1 MQFGKSY
8 QILPKLNEVKAP
20 VSGNPGHCKSSQETN
35 QGQEII
41 LNTTTSACCN
51 QLTMMEKRKMMM
63 MARAV
68 APSNFKDG
76 RSTFASFSFSYSI
89 SIPSL
94 PPLRIFIMTMIS
106 MTYRGCLTSAKLSNK
121 YFVAGQQS
129 VCLMHSTY
137 QPSGRCL
144 STFHKNCLSK
154 KCVSLKT

>member
-1 MQFGKSY
+1 M
-8 QILPKLNEVKAP
+8 KAP

-35 QGQEII
+35 QGQQII
-41 LNTTTSACCN
+41 LNTTISACCN

-94 PPLRIFIMTMIS
+94 PPLRIFIMT
-106 MTYRGCLTSAKLSNK
+106 YRG
-121 YFVAGQQS
+121 
-129 VCLMHSTY
+129 
-137 QPSGRCL
+137 
-144 STFHKNCLSK
+144 
-154 KCVSLKT
+154 